1 MTLARG
7 LNIIT
12 VMGQDNSVN
21 REAAAGQAG
30 WLDRLIRSP
39 LIRLLLFGGGIVAL
53 LLLLQWLSGV
63 LAQGLGVGWLS
74 GLINVVLAILA
85 VHFAYRGIT
94 RLLERRSATELSLAG
109 APRETGAGV
118 LIGVGL
124 LTVTVGLIAVI
135 GYYQVEG
142 IGSWAAL
149 ATALGIAATS
159 GYTEE
164 VLFRGVI
171 FRIVEEWLGTWLALA
186 ISVVLFGLSHLANP
200 NATLYGAAAIGIE
213 GGMLL
218 GVAYLLTRRLWLPI
232 GIHFGW
238 NFVQA
243 GVFGPNLSGHEVES
257 LLQSRLSGP
266 ELLSGGALGVEG
278 SLFTLTLCLLVSFVL
293 LDRARRRDRFIR
305 PFWSRR

>member
-1 MTLARG
+1 MM
-7 LNIIT
+7 N
-12 VMGQDNSVN
+12 QDN
-21 REAAAGQAG
+21 QPQQPG

-39 LIRLLLFGGGIVAL
+39 LTRLLLFGGGIVAL
-53 LLLLQWLSGV
+53 LLLLQWLSGA

-85 VHFAYRGIT
+85 VHFAYRGLT
-94 RLLERRSATELSLAG
+94 RLLERRAATELSLVG
-109 APRETGAGV
+109 APGETGVGA

-124 LTVTVGLIAVI
+124 LAVTVGIIAVL
-135 GYYQVEG
+135 GYYRVGG
-142 IGSWAAL
+142 IGSWTAL

-159 GYTEE
+159 SYTEE

-171 FRIVEEWLGTWLALA
+171 FRIAEEGLGTWSALA
-186 ISVVLFGLSHLANP
+186 ISVLLFGLSHLANP

-238 NFVQA
+238 NFIQA

-257 LLQSRLSGP
+257 LLRSRLSGP

-278 SLFTLTLCLLVSFVL
+278 SAFTITLCLLVSLVL
-293 LDRARRRDRFIR
+293 LIRVRRRDRFIR
-305 PFWSRR
+305 PFWSR

>member
-1 MTLARG
+1 MD
-7 LNIIT
+7 
-12 VMGQDNSVN
+12 QDNSVN
-21 REAAAGQAG
+21 REAAPGQTG

-53 LLLLQWLSGV
+53 LLLLQWLSGA

-85 VHFAYRGIT
+85 VHFAYRGLT
-94 RLLERRSATELSLAG
+94 RPLERRAATELSLVG
-109 APRETGAGV
+109 APGETGVGV
-118 LIGVGL
+118 LIGVGCL
-124 LTVTVGLIAVI
+124 AVTVGIIAVL
-135 GYYQVEG
+135 GYYRVGG
-142 IGSWAAL
+142 IGSWATL
-149 ATALGIAATS
+149 AIAATS
-159 GYTEE
+159 SYTEE

-171 FRIVEEWLGTWLALA
+171 FRIVEEGFGTWLALA
-186 ISVVLFGLSHLANP
+186 ISVPLFGLSHLANP

-238 NFVQA
+238 NFMQA

-278 SLFTLTLCLLVSFVL
+278 SAFTITLCLLVSLVL
-293 LDRARRRDRFIR
+293 LDQARRRGRFIR
-305 PFWSRR
+305 PFWSR